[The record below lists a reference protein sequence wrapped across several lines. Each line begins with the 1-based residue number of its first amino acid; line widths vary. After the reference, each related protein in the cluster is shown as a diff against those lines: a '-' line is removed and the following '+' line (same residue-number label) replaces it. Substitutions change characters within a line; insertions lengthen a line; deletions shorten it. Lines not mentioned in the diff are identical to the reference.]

1 MQRKKSRFWLF
12 VWSLMPGAGEMYL
25 GFMKMGISLMIGFMG
40 LIALVALTNIGAL
53 AVLPVTMW
61 FYSFFHANNLA
72 GLDEHTFMAM
82 EDRLLFGLDEW
93 STIEELGSRMTGKK
107 KTVVA
112 GIFIIIGVI
121 TLWQAVFNLLCD
133 IFGWDNAVLSQI
145 YYFMR
150 DDLPRFVVGIAII
163 WAGLLMI
170 RGRKEEIILG
180 EEDRDVQ
187 YGAPER
193 RIYVEQNRQQ
203 DTVADAAGDNGQDRQ

>member
-12 VWSLMPGAGEMYL
+12 MWSLIPGAGDMYL
-25 GFMKMGISLMIGFMG
+25 GFMKMGISLMLGFMA
-40 LIALVALTNIGAL
+40 LIVVTGITNIGAL
-53 AVLPVTMW
+53 AVFPVAMW

-72 GLDEHTFMAM
+72 GLDEHTFMAV
-82 EDRLLFGLDEW
+82 EDRFLFGLDEW
-93 STIEELGSRMTGKK
+93 NTIEKLGSHMTGKR

-112 GIFIIIGVI
+112 AVFILIGVI

-133 IFGWDNAVLSQI
+133 IFGWDNFVLSQI

-170 RGRKEEIILG
+170 RGKKAEMIVEEG
-180 EEDRDVQ
+180 MPVQ
-187 YGAPER
+187 YGEPER
-193 RIYVEQNRQQ
+193 QGYVTQNAQQ
-203 DTVADAAGDNGQDRQ
+203 DTVADDNEPDRQ

>member
-12 VWSLMPGAGEMYL
+12 MWSLIPGAGDMYL
-25 GFMKMGISLMIGFMG
+25 GFMKMGISLMLGFMA
-40 LIALVALTNIGAL
+40 LIALTGLTNIGAL
-53 AVLPVTMW
+53 AVFPIAMW

-72 GLDEHTFMAM
+72 GLDEHTFMAV
-82 EDRLLFGLDEW
+82 EDRFLFGLDEW
-93 STIEELGSRMTGKK
+93 NTIEKLGAHMTGKK

-112 GIFIIIGVI
+112 AAFILIGVA

-133 IFGWDNAVLSQI
+133 IFGWDNSVLSQI

-170 RGRKEEIILG
+170 RGKKAEMIV
-180 EEDRDVQ
+180 EDDMPVQ

-193 RIYVEQNRQQ
+193 QVYVTQNAQQ
-203 DTVADAAGDNGQDRQ
+203 DTVADAADDNGPDRQ